1 MSKSSP
7 RGRSLSPAQVVSMLL
22 VFVLLS
28 TAGGILAAGFA
39 MPAVGAAAAFTSASA
54 NFFDELPDDFDLL
67 EPSQI
72 SVIKASDG
80 TQIAQFYAE
89 NRIVVPL
96 ADISTN
102 VQNAII
108 AVEDQRFYQ
117 HKGVDPTGIARA
129 MVSNAN
135 GGSQGASTLTQQ
147 YVRNVLVEAAIQND
161 DPSAQSA
168 ATARSA
174 GRKIREIK
182 YALTLE
188 QKYPDAKQRIL
199 EGYLNIAAFGPS
211 TYGVEASARHYFSH
225 SAKEL
230 SIPEAAL
237 LAGLT
242 NAPGAYDP
250 IAYPD
255 KAKDRMDWVLDKML
269 EEQFIDQ
276 DQWQA
281 GKNTKIE
288 DLLHVTETVGG
299 CGTAGTAAYF
309 CEYVKSEIE
318 NSELFGAT
326 PKERSQRLL
335 RGGLTI
341 TTTLDMNKQAAADAA
356 VQEYVPTGD
365 PSNVK
370 AALSSV
376 EPGTGRIVALSQ
388 NTNYGVATED
398 DPSTTQISLNADAS
412 HGGLENYDGTSGFQP
427 GSTFKAFVLAE
438 WYQEG
443 HSGNDVFNT
452 SPTTFGASDW
462 TISCDP
468 SKADKWTVGN
478 ANASEGGNHTVIQST
493 AQSINVGFARMTQ
506 QMDICNITDRAARL
520 GVTTNSGNP
529 LVPTPSIALGSQEVT
544 PLQMASA
551 YAAFAAHG
559 LYCRPIAIDSI
570 LDADG
575 NSLEV
580 PSANCTQAMD
590 SNAADKT
597 AMTLTHVLDK
607 NGTGKDAVLNG
618 RQAAGKTGTTESMD
632 NAWFTGFTPQL
643 ATSVWLGHSEG
654 YSSMDHQYIGGRYY
668 TTMYGSDAPVPLW
681 KMYMDKALEGQPALG
696 FTQVGLGVT
705 PSAAPP
711 SATGPEGQSGQDVQA
726 SSPAAGQS
734 PVQSPAPSQQ
744 ASSQGQPAQGQA
756 PQAGAS
762 HPPSAGPG
770 AQEGAGQSAT
780 QDSQD
785 IPMTPPSQR
794 SPQGKD
800 GD

>member
-1 MSKSSP
+1 MSKSSS

-28 TAGGILAAGFA
+28 TAGGILTAGFA
-39 MPAVGAAAAFTSASA
+39 MPAVGAAAAFTNASA
-54 NFFDELPDDFDLL
+54 NFFDELPSDFDLL

-96 ADISTN
+96 AEISTN

-255 KAKDRMDWVLDKML
+255 KAKDRMNWVLDKML

-281 GKNTKIE
+281 GRDTKIE
-288 DLLHVTETVGG
+288 DMLHVTETVGG
-299 CGTAGTAAYF
+299 CGTAGSAAYF

-365 PSNVK
+365 PSEVK

-388 NTNYGVATED
+388 NTNYGVDTEGD
-398 DPSTTQISLNADAS
+398 FSTTQISYNADGS

-443 HSGNDVFNT
+443 HSGNDAFNT

-468 SKADKWTVGN
+468 SKADKWSVGN
-478 ANASEGGNHTVIQST
+478 ANASEGGTHTVVQST
-493 AQSINVGFARMTQ
+493 AMSINVGFARMTQ
-506 QMDICNITDRAARL
+506 QMDICNITDRAAKL
-520 GVTTNSGNP
+520 GVTTNSGDP

-544 PLQMASA
+544 PLQMAGA

-559 LYCRPIAIDSI
+559 LYCRPIAIDAI
-570 LDADG
+570 EDADG
-575 NSLEV
+575 NPLEV

-607 NGTGKDAVLNG
+607 NGTGKDAVLSG

-643 ATSVWLGHSEG
+643 ATSVWLGHSDG
-654 YSSMDHQYIGGRYY
+654 YYGMDHQYIGGRYY
-668 TTMYGSDAPVPLW
+668 ATMYGSDAPVPLW
-681 KMYMDKALEGQPALG
+681 KMYMEKALEGQPAQG
-696 FTQVGLGVT
+696 FNPVPLGVA
-705 PSAAPP
+705 PSAAPS
-711 SATGPEGQSGQDVQA
+711 SATGTEDQGGQDVQA
-726 SSPAAGQS
+726 SSPAATGQG
-734 PVQSPAPSQQ
+734 PAQSPAPSQG
-744 ASSQGQPAQGQA
+744 QGRAPQSQA
-756 PQAGAS
+756 PQTEVS
-762 HPPSAGPG
+762 HQPSVGPG
-770 AQEGAGQSAT
+770 APQGAGQTAT
-780 QDSQD
+780 QSAQD
-785 IPMTPPSQR
+785 IPITPPTQR

>member
-1 MSKSSP
+1 
-7 RGRSLSPAQVVSMLL
+7 MLL

>member
-1 MSKSSP
+1 
-7 RGRSLSPAQVVSMLL
+7 MLL

-28 TAGGILAAGFA
+28 TAGGILTAGFA
-39 MPAVGAAAAFTSASA
+39 MPAVGAAAAFTNASA
-54 NFFDELPDDFDLL
+54 NFFDELPSDFDLL

-96 ADISTN
+96 AEISTN

-255 KAKDRMDWVLDKML
+255 KAKDRMNWVLDKML

-281 GKNTKIE
+281 GRDTKIE
-288 DLLHVTETVGG
+288 DMLHVTETVGG
-299 CGTAGTAAYF
+299 CGTAGSAAYF
-309 CEYVKSEIE
+309 CEYVKAEIE

-335 RGGLTI
+335 RGGLNI

-365 PSNVK
+365 PSEVK

-388 NTNYGVATED
+388 NTNYGVDTEGD
-398 DPSTTQISLNADAS
+398 FSTTQISYNADGS

-443 HSGNDVFNT
+443 HSGNDAFNT

-468 SKADKWTVGN
+468 SKADKWSVGN
-478 ANASEGGNHTVIQST
+478 ANASEGGTHTVVQST
-493 AQSINVGFARMTQ
+493 AMSINVGFARMTQ
-506 QMDICNITDRAARL
+506 QMDICNITDRAAKL
-520 GVTTNSGNP
+520 GVTTNSGDP

-544 PLQMASA
+544 PLQMAGA

-559 LYCRPIAIDSI
+559 LYCRPIAIDAI
-570 LDADG
+570 EDADG
-575 NSLEV
+575 NPLEV

-607 NGTGKDAVLNG
+607 NATGKDAVLSG

-643 ATSVWLGHSEG
+643 ATSVWLGHSDG
-654 YSSMDHQYIGGRYY
+654 YYGMDHQYIGGRYY
-668 TTMYGSDAPVPLW
+668 ATMYGSDAPVPLW
-681 KMYMDKALEGQPALG
+681 KMYMEKALEGQPAQG
-696 FTQVGLGVT
+696 FNPVPLGVA
-705 PSAAPP
+705 PSAAPS
-711 SATGPEGQSGQDVQA
+711 SATGTEDQGGQDVQA
-726 SSPAAGQS
+726 SSPAATGQG
-734 PVQSPAPSQQ
+734 PAQSPAPSQG
-744 ASSQGQPAQGQA
+744 QGRAPQSQA
-756 PQAGAS
+756 PQTEVS
-762 HPPSAGPG
+762 HQPSVGPG
-770 AQEGAGQSAT
+770 APQGAGQTAT
-780 QDSQD
+780 QSAQD
-785 IPMTPPSQR
+785 IPITPPTQR

>member
-1 MSKSSP
+1 
-7 RGRSLSPAQVVSMLL
+7 MLL

-28 TAGGILAAGFA
+28 SAGGILTAGFA
-39 MPAVGAAAAFTSASA
+39 MPAVGAAAAITNASA
-54 NFFDELPDDFDLL
+54 NFFDELPDDFNVL

-72 SVIKASDG
+72 STIKASDG

-96 ADISTN
+96 AEISTN

-255 KAKDRMDWVLDKML
+255 KAKDRMNWVLDKML

-281 GKNTKIE
+281 GRDTKIE
-288 DLLHVTETVGG
+288 DMLHVTETVGG
-299 CGTAGTAAYF
+299 CGTAGSAAYF

-365 PSNVK
+365 PSEVK

-388 NTNYGVATED
+388 NTNYGVDTEGD
-398 DPSTTQISLNADAS
+398 FSTTQISYNADGS

-443 HSGNDVFNT
+443 HSGNDAFNT

-468 SKADKWTVGN
+468 SKADKWSVGN
-478 ANASEGGNHTVIQST
+478 ANASEGGTHTVVQST
-493 AQSINVGFARMTQ
+493 AMSINVGFARMTQ

-520 GVTTNSGNP
+520 GVTTNSGSP

>member
-520 GVTTNSGNP
+520 GVTTNSGSP

>member
-1 MSKSSP
+1 
-7 RGRSLSPAQVVSMLL
+7 MLL

-28 TAGGILAAGFA
+28 TAGGILTAGFA
-39 MPAVGAAAAFTSASA
+39 MPAVGAAAAFTNASA
-54 NFFDELPDDFDLL
+54 NFFDELPSDFDLL

-96 ADISTN
+96 SEISPT

-117 HKGVDPTGIARA
+117 HKGVDPTGIIRA
-129 MVSNAN
+129 VVSNAN

-255 KAKDRMDWVLDKML
+255 KAKDRMNWVLDKML

-281 GKNTKIE
+281 GRDTKIE
-288 DLLHVTETVGG
+288 DMLHVTETVGG
-299 CGTAGTAAYF
+299 CGTAGSAAYF

-365 PSNVK
+365 PSEVK

-388 NTNYGVATED
+388 NTNYGVDTEGD
-398 DPSTTQISLNADAS
+398 FSTTQISYNADGS

-443 HSGNDVFNT
+443 HSGNDAFNT

-468 SKADKWTVGN
+468 SKADKWSVGN
-478 ANASEGGNHTVIQST
+478 ANASEGGTHTVVQST
-493 AQSINVGFARMTQ
+493 AMSINVGFARMTQ
-506 QMDICNITDRAARL
+506 QMDICNITDRAAKL
-520 GVTTNSGNP
+520 GVTTNSGDP

-544 PLQMASA
+544 PLQMAGA

-559 LYCRPIAIDSI
+559 LYCRPIAIDAI
-570 LDADG
+570 EDADG
-575 NSLEV
+575 NPLEV

-607 NGTGKDAVLNG
+607 NATGKDAVLSG

-643 ATSVWLGHSEG
+643 ATSVWLGHSDG
-654 YSSMDHQYIGGRYY
+654 YYGMDHQYIGGRYY
-668 TTMYGSDAPVPLW
+668 ATMYGSDAPVPLW
-681 KMYMDKALEGQPALG
+681 KMYMEKALEGQPAQG
-696 FTQVGLGVT
+696 FNPVPLGV
-705 PSAAPP
+705 AP
-711 SATGPEGQSGQDVQA
+711 SATPSSATGTEDQGGQDVQA
-726 SSPAAGQS
+726 SSPAATGQG
-734 PVQSPAPSQQ
+734 PAQSPAPSQG
-744 ASSQGQPAQGQA
+744 QGRAPQSQA
-756 PQAGAS
+756 PQTEVS
-762 HPPSAGPG
+762 HQPSVGPG
-770 AQEGAGQSAT
+770 ALQGAGQTAT
-780 QDSQD
+780 QSAQD
-785 IPMTPPSQR
+785 IPITPPTQR

>member
-1 MSKSSP
+1 
-7 RGRSLSPAQVVSMLL
+7 MLL

-96 ADISTN
+96 AEISTN

-281 GKNTKIE
+281 GRDTKIE
-288 DLLHVTETVGG
+288 DMLHVTETVGG
-299 CGTAGTAAYF
+299 CGTAGSAAYF

>member
-1 MSKSSP
+1 
-7 RGRSLSPAQVVSMLL
+7 MLL

-96 ADISTN
+96 TDISTN

>member
-1 MSKSSP
+1 
-7 RGRSLSPAQVVSMLL
+7 MLL

-356 VQEYVPTGD
+356 VQQYVPTAD

-376 EPGTGRIVALSQ
+376 EPGTGRIVAMSQ
-388 NTNYGVATED
+388 NTNYGVEVEGD
-398 DPSTTQISLNADAS
+398 SSTTQISLNADAA
-412 HGGLENYDGTSGFQP
+412 HGGLENYEGTSGFQP

-520 GVTTNSGNP
+520 GVTTNSGSP

>member
-1 MSKSSP
+1 
-7 RGRSLSPAQVVSMLL
+7 MLL

-28 TAGGILAAGFA
+28 SAGGILTAGFA
-39 MPAVGAAAAFTSASA
+39 MPAVGAAAAFTNASA
-54 NFFDELPDDFDLL
+54 DFFDELPDDFDLL

-72 SVIKASDG
+72 SVIKAADG

-147 YVRNVLVEAAIQND
+147 YVRNVLVEAAIQKD

-211 TYGVEASARHYFSH
+211 TYGVEASSQHYFSH
-225 SAKEL
+225 PAKDL
-230 SIPEAAL
+230 SITEAAL

-255 KAKDRMDWVLDKML
+255 KAKDRMNWVLDKML
-269 EEQFIDQ
+269 EEQFITQ
-276 DQWQA
+276 EEWQA
-281 GKNTKIE
+281 GQDTKIE
-288 DLLHVTETVGG
+288 DMLHVTETVGG
-299 CGTAGTAAYF
+299 CGTAGSAAYF

-326 PKERSQRLL
+326 RDERSKRLL

-341 TTTLDMNKQAAADAA
+341 TTTLDMSKQAAADAA

-376 EPGTGRIVALSQ
+376 EPGTGRIVAMSQ
-388 NTNYGVATED
+388 NTNYGLATEED
-398 DPSTTQISLNADAS
+398 SSTTQISFSADAS
-412 HGGLENYDGTSGFQP
+412 HGGLENTDGTSGFQP

-443 HSGNDVFNT
+443 HSGYETMNT
-452 SPTTFGASDW
+452 SPATFGPSSW
-462 TISCDP
+462 RISCDP
-468 SKADKWTVGN
+468 SKADTWTVGN
-478 ANASEGGNHTVIQST
+478 ANASEGGTHNVIQNT
-493 AQSINVGFARMTQ
+493 AMSINVGFARMTQ
-506 QMDICNITDRAARL
+506 QMDICDITRMAANL
-520 GVTTNSGNP
+520 GVTTNSGQA
-529 LVPTPSIALGSQEVT
+529 LTPTPSIALGSQEVT

-551 YAAFAAHG
+551 YATFAAHG
-559 LYCRPIAIDSI
+559 VYCRPIAIDSI
-570 LDADG
+570 TDADG
-575 NSLEV
+575 KPTEV
-580 PSANCTQAMD
+580 PSAGCTQAMD
-590 SNAADKT
+590 GTAADKT
-597 AMTLTHVLDK
+597 AQTLTHVLSDK
-607 NGTGKDAVLNG
+607 TGTGKDVPLNG

-643 ATSVWLGHSEG
+643 STAVWLGHSEG
-654 YSSMDHQYIGGRYY
+654 YSSMDHQYVGGRYY
-668 TTMYGSDAPVPLW
+668 QTMYGSDAPAPLW
-681 KMYMDKALEGQPALG
+681 KMYMDAALAGQPAVG
-696 FTQVGLGVT
+696 FNQVGLNV
-705 PSAAPP
+705 APAGA
-711 SATGPEGQSGQDVQA
+711 SSSDGSSSDGQSAGGAQNSSASGAPQSSAYDVVNASAQA
-726 SSPAAGQS
+726 SELPRGQVS
-734 PVQSPAPSQQ
+734 QGTGAPSQQ
-744 ASSQGQPAQGQA
+744 GDGQDARGPAASNDWG
-756 PQAGAS
+756 PQNMSKNGS
-762 HPPSAGPG
+762 
-770 AQEGAGQSAT
+770 
-780 QDSQD
+780 
-785 IPMTPPSQR
+785 
-794 SPQGKD
+794 
-800 GD
+800 

>member
-1 MSKSSP
+1 
-7 RGRSLSPAQVVSMLL
+7 MLL

-28 TAGGILAAGFA
+28 SAGGILTAGFA
-39 MPAVGAAAAFTSASA
+39 MPAVGAAAAITNASA
-54 NFFDELPDDFDLL
+54 NFFDELPDDFNVL

-72 SVIKASDG
+72 STIKASDG

-96 ADISTN
+96 SEISPT

-117 HKGVDPTGIARA
+117 HKGVDPTGIIRA
-129 MVSNAN
+129 VVSNAN

-147 YVRNVLVEAAIQND
+147 YVRNVLVEAAIQED
-161 DPSAQSA
+161 DPAAQSA

-188 QKYPDAKQRIL
+188 QKHSKQEIL

-211 TYGVEASARHYFSH
+211 TYGVEASSQHYFSH
-225 SAKEL
+225 PAKDL
-230 SIPEAAL
+230 SITEAAL

-255 KAKDRMDWVLDKML
+255 KAKDRMNWVLDKML
-269 EEQFIDQ
+269 EEQFITQ
-276 DQWQA
+276 EEWQA
-281 GKNTKIE
+281 GQDTKIE
-288 DLLHVTETVGG
+288 DMLHVTETVGG
-299 CGTAGTAAYF
+299 CGTAGSAAYF

-326 PKERSQRLL
+326 RDERSKRLL

-341 TTTLDMNKQAAADAA
+341 TTTLDMSKQAAADAA

-365 PSNVK
+365 PSEVK

-388 NTNYGVATED
+388 NTNYGVDTEAD
-398 DPSTTQISLNADAS
+398 FSTTQISYNADGS

-443 HSGNDVFNT
+443 HSGNDAFNT

-468 SKADKWTVGN
+468 SKADKWSVGN
-478 ANASEGGNHTVIQST
+478 ANASEGGTHTVVQST
-493 AQSINVGFARMTQ
+493 AMSINVGFARMTQ
-506 QMDICNITDRAARL
+506 QMDICNITDRAAKL
-520 GVTTNSGNP
+520 GVTTNSGDP

-544 PLQMASA
+544 PLQMAGA

-559 LYCRPIAIDSI
+559 LYCRPIAIDAI
-570 LDADG
+570 EDADG
-575 NSLEV
+575 NPLEV

-607 NGTGKDAVLNG
+607 NATGKDAVLSG

-643 ATSVWLGHSEG
+643 ATSVWLGHSDG
-654 YSSMDHQYIGGRYY
+654 YYGMDHQYIGGRYY
-668 TTMYGSDAPVPLW
+668 ATMYGSDAPVPLW
-681 KMYMDKALEGQPALG
+681 KMYMEKALEGQPAQG
-696 FTQVGLGVT
+696 FNPVPLGVA
-705 PSAAPP
+705 PSAAPS
-711 SATGPEGQSGQDVQA
+711 SATGTEDQGGQDVQA
-726 SSPAAGQS
+726 SSPAATGQG
-734 PVQSPAPSQQ
+734 PAQSPAPSQG
-744 ASSQGQPAQGQA
+744 QGRAPQSQA
-756 PQAGAS
+756 PQTEVS
-762 HPPSAGPG
+762 HQPSVGPG
-770 AQEGAGQSAT
+770 APQGAGQTAT
-780 QDSQD
+780 QSAQD
-785 IPMTPPSQR
+785 IPITPPTQR

>member
-1 MSKSSP
+1 
-7 RGRSLSPAQVVSMLL
+7 MLL

-28 TAGGILAAGFA
+28 TAGGILTAGFA
-39 MPAVGAAAAFTSASA
+39 MPAVGAAAAFTNASA
-54 NFFDELPDDFDLL
+54 NFFDELPSDFDLL

-96 ADISTN
+96 SEISAN

-117 HKGVDPTGIARA
+117 HKGVDPTGIIRA
-129 MVSNAN
+129 VVSNAN

-255 KAKDRMDWVLDKML
+255 KAKDRMNWVLDKML

-281 GKNTKIE
+281 GRDTKIE
-288 DLLHVTETVGG
+288 DMLHVTETVGG
-299 CGTAGTAAYF
+299 CGTAGSAAYF

-365 PSNVK
+365 PSEVK

-388 NTNYGVATED
+388 NTNYGVDTEAD
-398 DPSTTQISLNADAS
+398 FSTTQISYNADGS

-443 HSGNDVFNT
+443 HSGNDAFNT

-468 SKADKWTVGN
+468 SKADKWSVGN
-478 ANASEGGNHTVIQST
+478 ANASEGGTHTVVQST
-493 AQSINVGFARMTQ
+493 AMSINVGFARMTQ
-506 QMDICNITDRAARL
+506 QMDICNITDRAAKL
-520 GVTTNSGNP
+520 GVTTNSGDP

-544 PLQMASA
+544 PLQMAGA

-559 LYCRPIAIDSI
+559 LYCRPIAIDAI
-570 LDADG
+570 EDADG
-575 NSLEV
+575 NPLEV

-607 NGTGKDAVLNG
+607 NGTGKDAVLSG

-643 ATSVWLGHSEG
+643 ATSVWLGHSDG
-654 YSSMDHQYIGGRYY
+654 YYGMDHQYIGGRYY
-668 TTMYGSDAPVPLW
+668 ATMYGSDAPVPLW
-681 KMYMDKALEGQPALG
+681 KMYMEKALEGQPAQG
-696 FTQVGLGVT
+696 FNPVPLGVA
-705 PSAAPP
+705 PSAAPS
-711 SATGPEGQSGQDVQA
+711 SATGTEDQGGQDVQA
-726 SSPAAGQS
+726 SSPAATGQG
-734 PVQSPAPSQQ
+734 PAQSPAPSQG
-744 ASSQGQPAQGQA
+744 QGRAPQSQA
-756 PQAGAS
+756 PQTEVS
-762 HPPSAGPG
+762 HQPSVGPG
-770 AQEGAGQSAT
+770 APQGAGQTAT
-780 QDSQD
+780 QSAQD
-785 IPMTPPSQR
+785 IPITPPTQR